1 MRPLNLWCGVGIAEI
16 HHEEVQMK
24 YIGLDCHKQYDH
36 ATMIDTETG
45 GIKTKRLAHI
55 KEEFREFIGDRIG
68 TRMVIE
74 SCRDWSKTYELSED
88 LVEEVILAHPLKVK
102 AIASAKIKAD
112 AISSRTLAQER

>member
-1 MRPLNLWCGVGIAEI
+1 
-16 HHEEVQMK
+16 MK

-45 GIKTKRLAHI
+45 EIKAKRLPHI
-55 KEEFREFIGDRIG
+55 KEEFREFIGDRAG

-74 SCRDWSKTYELSED
+74 SCRDWSRTYELSED

-102 AIASAKIKAD
+102 AIASAKVKTD
-112 AISSRTLAQER
+112 AVDSRTLAQLLDGGSDSPGSPEEKR